1 MKNKKILILIAV
13 VITIVIILTTILLV
27 KRENNTTIKKEN
39 TTAEQRNTWNDFLN
53 ANPYLSQI
61 LEFNETEYISDNDL
75 IKFAITSENVETE
88 YIDAEEIEQN
98 PVLTYGEGY
107 KKSKKNINEYLK
119 NFLGK
124 EELAYNFVET
134 YLEEDKYL
142 LVDNNYIYFTKI
154 DLPEKIYIAV
164 KYEEKE
170 GNFEVEIYEYDVTD
184 ETREELKT
192 MLETGIAND
201 NAKSKYALTG
211 QNENGNI
218 KLNSKICL

>member
-1 MKNKKILILIAV
+1 MKNKKIVILFI
-13 VITIVIILTTILLV
+13 IVIIIC
-27 KRENNTTIKKEN
+27 IIGIIFFAFKKEEKN
-39 TTAEQRNTWNDFLN
+39 NIVTINAETTVEQRTEWNNFLN
-53 ANPYLSQI
+53 SNPYLAQI
-61 LEFNETEYISDNDL
+61 ENITEYISEQDL
-75 IKFAITSENVETE
+75 IKLAITSENVETE